1 MPEQLRPE
9 PLISAKP
16 PPPFLISH
24 FSFLIGADTIPKQKK
39 HSFRSALL
47 GALGGIRTPDTRFRK
62 PPLYPAELQTHES
75 FLL

>member
-9 PLISAKP
+9 SKDRGEAATTISN
-16 PPPFLISH
+16 